1 MDLPGYL
8 LFGLTIPVLAA
19 LLLLG
24 LALRTRAGTAQP
36 SSSGGACTGLLA
48 ALAIGLSSSLAWY
61 LLNEDTPLAF
71 PPRETQDWYFY
82 LPVLGMAVAALLFF
96 LPSKRFLPTLLMV
109 LASGLMTWLLLSP
122 LQEDWW
128 TIIFVSLLV
137 TAFWTSLEINA
148 SRLGSRTLL
157 LQLCLLGSAGSYISW
172 LGGSGR
178 LALQG
183 GSLSCILGSSTAFLF
198 LFRGSKG
205 NELRGAPGITAVAAI
220 LLSSLWING
229 PFYDD
234 VPELSAILLV
244 AAPCSSALVCRLRK
258 SQPNK
263 LSSLV
268 WTHLP
273 AVICVLTAVTLAML
287 NAEDS
292 GATGY

>member
-157 LQLCLLGSAGSYISW
+157 LQLCILASAGSYISF
-172 LGGSGR
+172 LGGSMSK
-178 LALQG
+178 ALQG
-183 GSLSCILGSSTAFLF
+183 GSLSCVLGCSAALLF
-198 LFRGSKG
+198 LFHRSKG
-205 NELRGAPGITAVAAI
+205 CELCAAPGITAVSSI

-229 PFYDD
+229 LFYDS
-234 VPELSAILLV
+234 VPQLSAILLV
-244 AAPCSSALVCRLRK
+244 AAPCSSAVVTRFRK
-258 SQPNK
+258 PQPSK
-263 LSSLV
+263 LSNIV
-268 WTHLP
+268 WTHVP
-273 AVICVLTAVTLAML
+273 AVICVIIAVSLAML
-287 NAEDS
+287 DAEGS
-292 GATGY
+292 GGTGY